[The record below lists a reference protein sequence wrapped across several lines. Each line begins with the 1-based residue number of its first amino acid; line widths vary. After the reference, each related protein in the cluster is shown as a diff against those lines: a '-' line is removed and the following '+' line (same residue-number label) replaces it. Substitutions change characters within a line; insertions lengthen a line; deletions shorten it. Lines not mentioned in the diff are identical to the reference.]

1 MQHALNEPNNTNLG
15 MHHLFQK
22 LHHNAIS
29 EYFFWLGQWC
39 SELGYRDSM
48 EGWQTSCY
56 LLQVLGTRSFSMV
69 IYVSRAHTSS
79 YIHFL
84 LRSWRHSCGS
94 KCEFSCPPP
103 FQLKRE
109 MSLRGR
115 ESGSGV
121 ALAAEPAS
129 WVSTDDITHTG
140 RASLGTSVSV
150 AWSVSHTHT
159 LGPPEVTCRLRGLFL
174 HMHADG
180 LPHNHLR
187 VHLRAFSGPR
197 SMLCPL
203 VGRTETLGS

>member
-69 IYVSRAHTSS
+69 IYVSRAHASS

-115 ESGSGV
+115 ESGSGWPWLQSQLPGS
-121 ALAAEPAS
+121 AQMTLHTQGEPA
-129 WVSTDDITHTG
+129 WG
-140 RASLGTSVSV
+140 LRSV
-150 AWSVSHTHT
+150 WH
-159 LGPPEVTCRLRGLFL
+159 G
-174 HMHADG
+174 
-180 LPHNHLR
+180 
-187 VHLRAFSGPR
+187 
-197 SMLCPL
+197 LCPTPIPL
-203 VGRTETLGS
+203 APQR